1 MEPWHLAFRLHINK
15 ELENKNAER
24 LGDRTLAV
32 WASPSNDGIYAF
44 ATYTYTNLNGAGNP
58 NLYKAV
64 PYGKDLNSWHF
75 IFFAYSKD
83 KKKAAG
89 FVQFKERKEIIDL
102 DANHF
107 LNEVVYVNI
116 GKDRFYPSWNG
127 YIGKFT
133 LNLCGGAFLPE
144 FPSI

>member
-1 MEPWHLAFRLHINK
+1 MEPWLHIDK

-32 WASPSNDGIYAF
+32 WASPRSDGIFAF
-44 ATYTYTNLNGAGNP
+44 ATYTYTNLNGAENQ

-64 PYGKDLNSWHF
+64 PYDKDLTHF

-89 FVQFKERKEIIDL
+89 LVQFKERKDIIDL

-107 LNEVVYVNI
+107 LNRVVYLNI
-116 GKDRFYPSWNG
+116 GKDSFYPSWNG
-127 YIGKFT
+127 YISKFT
-133 LNLCGGAFLPE
+133 LNLCGGAFLP
-144 FPSI
+144 